1 MKEKVKEVEYPI
13 AREYKDSSKDI
24 LNELGVKIDDD
35 ECDDCEGGIREGDSD
50 CEVESE
56 DDENVILVE

>member
-1 MKEKVKEVEYPI
+1 MEYPI

>member
-1 MKEKVKEVEYPI
+1 MEYPI

-35 ECDDCEGGIREGDSD
+35 ECDDYEGGDCEGYSD